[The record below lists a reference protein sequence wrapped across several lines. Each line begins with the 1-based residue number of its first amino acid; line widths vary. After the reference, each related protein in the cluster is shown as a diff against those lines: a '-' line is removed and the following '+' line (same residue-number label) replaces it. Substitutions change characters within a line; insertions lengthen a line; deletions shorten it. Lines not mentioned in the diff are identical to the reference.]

1 MAEFHFP
8 GESALTSFALELTH
22 AIKQMRAG
30 ELSQAL
36 ASCQKI
42 LEILLPQAQALN
54 QQGCDAVYAGRFAE
68 GIAQLVRAVA
78 CHPDD
83 PMFQSNLAF
92 ALERQGRHTEAH
104 AIRTALA
111 AAPTSSFGSELSR
124 VIAFLRN
131 HQIAEAQIVSQRI
144 LQTLPCQGHTMHEL
158 GYSAVMAGQIAE
170 GVELLRRAVAA
181 NPQDPTIHEN
191 LAIALDA
198 LGQHEQA
205 SAARAALTK
214 PPLFTTSVGIQGTL
228 ASWAQASGYEIRR
241 IAQQSYDM
249 PKTASSMPSGTQ
261 QMVRQLTEES
271 VLSAVAV
278 CAENLRLVY
287 WRWPPNARQPNG
299 EEILM
304 PVSRSNDIVWDP
316 FWLRFYPFIKD
327 IAPDGTRCTVNATP
341 FVTHHQRISQEC
353 FFMGGKDNFG
363 HWFADFVSNLQ
374 AFESAHLP
382 AGLPIITTPLNAWQR
397 DSLTCMGFAEQLRE
411 LAPPTPTPSCTIV
424 EFDRVWMAG
433 DFAMHQRLN
442 YLRKVFRE
450 NCRPSAVPGSNPLP
464 SRIYI
469 TRPPSSGHRV
479 ANEEEV
485 CAYLKTR
492 GFTILYGENLDIRG
506 KAELFG
512 QADIVVSGPGT
523 TPFNH
528 FVFAQPGCI
537 LVTLWPR
544 PVYESATTLSPN
556 GKLIHEAYYHVTI
569 LDDCVFALGQPVGEA
584 AYNGNLFPIDM
595 PTSYPIEVLANAID
609 DAEIRSRPS
618 RPQPSTLPHSS

>member
-42 LEILLPQAQALN
+42 LEILLPQAHALN

-170 GVELLRRAVAA
+170 GVELL
-181 NPQDPTIHEN
+181 
-191 LAIALDA
+191 
-198 LGQHEQA
+198 
-205 SAARAALTK
+205 
-214 PPLFTTSVGIQGTL
+214 LFTTSVGIQGML
-228 ASWAQASGYEIRR
+228 VSWAQASGYEIRR

-464 SRIYI
+464 SRIYKW
-469 TRPPSSGHRV
+469 TSRGQRGRGLRLFENARLHDSLWRESGYSRQGRV
-479 ANEEEV
+479 V
-485 CAYLKTR
+485 
-492 GFTILYGENLDIRG
+492 
-506 KAELFG
+506 
-512 QADIVVSGPGT
+512 
-523 TPFNH
+523 
-528 FVFAQPGCI
+528 
-537 LVTLWPR
+537 
-544 PVYESATTLSPN
+544 
-556 GKLIHEAYYHVTI
+556 
-569 LDDCVFALGQPVGEA
+569 
-584 AYNGNLFPIDM
+584 
-595 PTSYPIEVLANAID
+595 
-609 DAEIRSRPS
+609 RPS
-618 RPQPSTLPHSS
+618 RHCGQRPWHNSFQSLRLRTTRLHSGHPVAKAGI